1 MFRARVVGKYSPH
14 KQYERLNVSG
24 SVLGWA
30 ARCVVCFCTSVVH
43 RLLLCVPRR
52 PTLALVEVQQL
63 SLFSSLG
70 KRHAHVRG
78 AGAVRHH
85 MSAVASLASCMA
97 YAMAIVVRG
106 GNSGTAVLRALILVL
121 GKVVLEQNWRH
132 WYDSVWARCVL
143 AQLSCVE
150 ANLRRESWSGGGRGG
165 GGRRSLIGMSSCCA
179 SVGLVAVT
187 KIRALSST
195 SLLLM
200 SGSGV
205 KWPSARV
212 CGNW

>member
-1 MFRARVVGKYSPH
+1 MGKYSPH

-121 GKVVLEQNWRH
+121 CREGRPRAKLAPLVRF
-132 WYDSVWARCVL
+132 CVG
-143 AQLSCVE
+143 AVCFGPVE
-150 ANLRRESWSGGGRGG
+150 LR
-165 GGRRSLIGMSSCCA
+165 
-179 SVGLVAVT
+179 
-187 KIRALSST
+187 
-195 SLLLM
+195 
-200 SGSGV
+200 
-205 KWPSARV
+205 
-212 CGNW
+212 